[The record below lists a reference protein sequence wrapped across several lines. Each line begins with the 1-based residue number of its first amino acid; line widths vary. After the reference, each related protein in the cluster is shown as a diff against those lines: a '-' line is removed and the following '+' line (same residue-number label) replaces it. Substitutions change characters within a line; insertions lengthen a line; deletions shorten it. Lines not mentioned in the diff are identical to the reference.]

1 MRYRGSGSSMN
12 EIRIHGRGGQGSVT
26 AAELLA
32 QAAFKD
38 GKYSQAFP
46 AFGVERRGA
55 PVLAFCRIADSKIR
69 TRAQIYFP
77 DIIIVQDSTLLEVVD
92 VFSGLKDDGMA
103 IINTKRKAEELDIDH
118 PAQIITVDA
127 TSLAIEH
134 LGRPITNTTMLG
146 AFAGATGLVQIDS
159 LVDMIRE
166 RFPGKLGENNVAAIR
181 DAYTHCGG
189 EECSW
194 E

>member
-1 MRYRGSGSSMN
+1 MN

-38 GKYSQAFP
+38 GMYSQAFP

-55 PVLAFCRIADSKIR
+55 PVQAFCRISDEKIR

-77 DIIIVQDSTLLEVVD
+77 SVIIVQDSSLLDVVD
-92 VFSGLKDDGMA
+92 VFGGLKDDGVA
-103 IINTKRKAEELDIDH
+103 VINTRKGAGDLGIEH
-118 PAQIITVDA
+118 PARIVTIDA
-127 TSLAIEH
+127 TGLAMEH

-146 AFAGATGLVQIDS
+146 AFAGATGMVRIDS
-159 LVDMIRE
+159 LVEMILE
-166 RFPGKLGENNVAAIR
+166 RFPGKLGEKNVVAIR

-189 EECSW
+189 DECSW

>member
-1 MRYRGSGSSMN
+1 MN

-38 GKYSQAFP
+38 GNYSQAFP

-55 PVLAFCRIADSKIR
+55 PVQAFCRISDAKIR

-77 DIIIVQDSTLLEVVD
+77 DVIIVQDSTLLEVVD
-92 VFSGLKDDGMA
+92 VFGGLKDDGIA
-103 IINTKRKAEELDIDH
+103 VINTKKEGEDLGIEH
-118 PAQIITVDA
+118 PAKIVTIDA
-127 TSLAIEH
+127 TGLALEH

-146 AFAGATGLVQIDS
+146 AFAGATGLVKIDS

-181 DAYTHCGG
+181 NAFGHCGG
-189 EECSW
+189 GVCSW
-194 E
+194 D

>member
-1 MRYRGSGSSMN
+1 M
-12 EIRIHGRGGQGSVT
+12 T

-55 PVLAFCRIADSKIR
+55 PVQAFCRISDEKVR

-77 DIIIVQDSTLLEVVD
+77 DVIIVQDSSLLEVVD
-92 VFSGLKDDGMA
+92 VFGGLKDDGVA
-103 IINTKRKAEELDIDH
+103 VINTKMGTEDLGIDH
-118 PAQIITVDA
+118 PAQIVTIDA
-127 TSLAIEH
+127 TGLAIEH

-146 AFAGATGLVQIDS
+146 AFTGATGMVGIDS
-159 LVDMIRE
+159 LVEMIRE
-166 RFPGKLGENNVAAIR
+166 RFPGKLGENNVTAIR

-189 EECSW
+189 DECSW

>member
-1 MRYRGSGSSMN
+1 MN

-55 PVLAFCRIADSKIR
+55 PVQAFCRIDISKIR

-77 DIIIVQDSTLLEVVD
+77 DVIIVQDS
-92 VFSGLKDDGMA
+92 SLKEDGTA
-103 IINTKRKAEELDIDH
+103 IINTKRDAKDHDIVH
-118 PAQIITVDA
+118 PAQIITLDA
-127 TSLAIEH
+127 TGLAIEH

-146 AFAGATGLVQIDS
+146 AFAGATGLVNIDS

>member
-1 MRYRGSGSSMN
+1 M
-12 EIRIHGRGGQGSVT
+12 T

-38 GKYSQAFP
+38 GNYSQAFP

-55 PVLAFCRIADSKIR
+55 PVQAFCRIADSKIR
-69 TRAQIYFP
+69 TRAQIYYP
-77 DIIIVQDSTLLEVVD
+77 SIIIVQDSTLLEVVD
-92 VFSGLKDDGMA
+92 VFGGLKDDGMA
-103 IINTKRKAEELDIDH
+103 IINTKREADQLGVDH
-118 PAQIITVDA
+118 PATIVTVDA
-127 TSLAIEH
+127 TGLALEH

-146 AFAGATGLVQIDS
+146 AFAGATGLVRIDS
-159 LVDMIRE
+159 LVEMIRE
-166 RFPGKLGENNVAAIR
+166 RFPGELGEKNVAAIR

>member
-1 MRYRGSGSSMN
+1 M
-12 EIRIHGRGGQGSVT
+12 T

-38 GKYSQAFP
+38 GNYSQAFP

-55 PVLAFCRIADSKIR
+55 PVQAFCRISDKKIR

-77 DIIIVQDSTLLEVVD
+77 DVIIVQDSTLLEVVD
-92 VFSGLKDDGMA
+92 VFGGLKDDGVA
-103 IINTKRKAEELDIDH
+103 VINTKMEAEDLGIEH
-118 PAQIITVDA
+118 PARIVTIDA
-127 TSLAIEH
+127 TGLAIEH

-146 AFAGATGLVQIDS
+146 AFAGATGLVKIDS
-159 LVDMIRE
+159 LVMMIRE

-181 DAYTHCGG
+181 NAFVHCGG
-189 EECSW
+189 GECSW
-194 E
+194 D

>member
-1 MRYRGSGSSMN
+1 MN

-38 GKYSQAFP
+38 GNYSQAFP

-55 PVLAFCRIADSKIR
+55 PVQAFCRIDDKKIR

-103 IINTKRKAEELDIDH
+103 VINTKFEAEDLEIDH
-118 PAQIITVDA
+118 SAQIITVDA
-127 TSLAIEH
+127 TGLAIEH
-134 LGRPITNTTMLG
+134 LGRPITNTVMLG
-146 AFAGATGLVQIDS
+146 AFAGATGLVNIDS
-159 LVDMIRE
+159 LVEMIRD
-166 RFPGKLGENNVAAIR
+166 RFPGEMGEKNVAAIR

>member
-1 MRYRGSGSSMN
+1 MK

-32 QAAFKD
+32 QAAFRD

-55 PVLAFCRIADSKIR
+55 PVQAFCRIADEKIR

-77 DIIIVQDSTLLEVVD
+77 DVIIVQDPTLLEVVD
-92 VFSGLKDDGMA
+92 VFGGLKDDGMA
-103 IINTKRKAEELDIDH
+103 IINTKREAADLGIDH
-118 PAQIITVDA
+118 PARLITVDA
-127 TSLAIEH
+127 TGLALEH

-146 AFAGATGLVQIDS
+146 AFAGATGLVRVES
-159 LVDMIRE
+159 LIAMIRE
-166 RFPGKLGENNVAAIR
+166 RFPGKLGDANVAAIK
-181 DAYTHCGG
+181 DAYIHCGG
-189 EECSW
+189 EECTW